1 MINDRTLLKLL
12 VINSLISK
20 SNYVIRELAW
30 EIGVAPSLLEELIVE
45 LSNNYLINIDNSR
58 VYWNPADNPSTLK
71 PWGWTMIHRAIVGST
86 QEMARGYGP
95 WSIIVTEYMLLGK
108 GRHGKK
114 WYARLGGLWS
124 TYKILTDP
132 KTASLLPIIVP
143 TILVRIFKNIYG
155 IDVKIK
161 WPNDIIYN
169 GEKIAGILLEAE
181 AFRDQILVYIGI
193 GVNVNNEPPLP
204 GTTSLKKIKGVL
216 TPRNRLLSQIIGW
229 ISRTHKLAEEPEE
242 IREQYMSCLETLGK
256 EVVVTTYGGVE
267 VRGIALTVDES
278 GSLIIETKEGVKKKI
293 DSSTA
298 YELRHVE

>member
-1 MINDRTLLKLL
+1 MIDNRTLLKLL
-12 VINSLISK
+12 VIDNLIPK
-20 SNYVIRELAW
+20 SSYVMRELAW
-30 EIGVAPSLLEELIVE
+30 EIGVSPSLLEELIVE
-45 LSNNYLINIDNSR
+45 LCNNYLISINSGQ

-71 PWGWTMIHRAIVGST
+71 PWGWTMIHRAIAGST
-86 QEMARGYGP
+86 QEMARGHGP
-95 WSIIVTEYMLLGK
+95 WTIIVAEYMLLGR

-114 WYARLGGLWS
+114 WYAHLGGLW
-124 TYKILTDP
+124 TTFKILTDP
-132 KTASLLPIIVP
+132 KTASLMPIIIP

-169 GEKIAGILLEAE
+169 GKKMAGILIEAE

-193 GVNVNNEPPLP
+193 GINVNNEPPLP
-204 GTTSLKKIKGVL
+204 GVTSLKKIKGVL

-229 ISRTHKLAEEPEE
+229 ISRAHKLAEEPEE
-242 IREQYMSCLETLGK
+242 IGEQYMSCLETLGK
-256 EVVVTTYGGVE
+256 EVVITTYEGAE
-267 VRGIALTVDES
+267 VRGTALTVDDS